1 VQQSARSVVNESE
14 SDDEWPQHG
23 MRAQKPMIALAGA
36 MTVRRRAIASAIV
49 FDVEKIGIRS

>member
-1 VQQSARSVVNESE
+1 
-14 SDDEWPQHG
+14 
-23 MRAQKPMIALAGA
+23 MIALAGA